1 MEQEPLVKE
10 IIAMPSRNRDTLKKL
25 FEDGAMPS
33 AAMFADLI
41 DSMLN
46 MDDEGFSKSD
56 EHGFEITNIGDSESL
71 ISFFKKSRPSEP
83 LWSIKFDG
91 SDNNLI
97 FGKVSAKDNDLFNKK
112 DAQIAKY
119 LLNLNTSNGQAKIG
133 IGLEQPQDT
142 LHVAG
147 NVRSEGRRGTVS
159 KVNNVYPSPKADNV
173 WHTIAG
179 PFVGCQ
185 TLEVVARAKNDRKK
199 RYGMVH
205 AIAMHTISP
214 VKKNLL
220 SFLGLK
226 NRIRCTHSFYDS
238 FLHKIKLRW
247 KPGKKKGQYE
257 LQIKTNC
264 DYGDGSIIDY
274 HITNLWSD
282 QDPFSGHE
290 AGSEQGTGHKK

>member
-1 MEQEPLVKE
+1 MS
-10 IIAMPSRNRDTLKKL
+10 SRNRDTLKKL

-33 AAMFADLI
+33 ADMFADLI

-56 EHGFEITNIGDSESL
+56 EHGFEITNIGESESL

-83 LWSIKFDG
+83 LWSIKFNG
-91 SDNNLI
+91 SNNNLV
-97 FGKVSAKDNDLFNKK
+97 FGKVIAKDNDLFTKK
-112 DAQIAKY
+112 NALIAKY

-147 NVRSEGRRGTVS
+147 NVRSEGRRGIVS
-159 KVNNVYPSPKADNV
+159 KANDDDPLPKADGG

-185 TLEVVARAKNDRKK
+185 ALEVVARAKNDRTK

-214 VKKNLL
+214 VKKNMF

-247 KPGKKKGQYE
+247 QPGKKKGEYLLE
-257 LQIKTNC
+257 IRTNC
-264 DYGDGSIIDY
+264 DYGDGSIIDC

-282 QDPFSGHE
+282 QDPFPGQAVSNKEG
-290 AGSEQGTGHKK
+290 AGHKK